1 MPFFSFHL
9 LLTLL
14 LLTLPLVSPASPPK
28 KTVAAPGPQ
37 TANVAP
43 RAPLPYMRVS
53 RSGSDMVAL
62 DIALRRFV
70 SMKAPATSIWLAG
83 ASHLGESNY
92 YAGLQMFLDAQPVVL
107 FEGIGAGSKRLRT
120 ESPDDGGIQS
130 TLANAL
136 ELSFQLNAIN
146 YDRAHFRNSDLTM
159 AGLERLF
166 AGGSA
171 AARTEGK
178 EGARNTATAQQF
190 GELLGIMEGSSMLGA
205 LLHAGVRFLGSTPK
219 LRAMTKLMLI
229 ETLGELK
236 SDMAQMKGA
245 PPEIQKLLAVIIQ
258 ERNKVVI
265 DDLRREIAGAAAPA
279 SIAVFYGAGHMADLE
294 KRLSTDLGYRPA
306 GEVWLRAMT
315 VNTRQAELSDSEM
328 SAIRSLIQWQMQL
341 IEGDEESK

>member
-1 MPFFSFHL
+1 
-9 LLTLL
+9 
-14 LLTLPLVSPASPPK
+14 
-28 KTVAAPGPQ
+28 
-37 TANVAP
+37 
-43 RAPLPYMRVS
+43 
-53 RSGSDMVAL
+53 
-62 DIALRRFV
+62 
-70 SMKAPATSIWLAG
+70 
-83 ASHLGESNY
+83 
-92 YAGLQMFLDAQPVVL
+92 
-107 FEGIGAGSKRLRT
+107 
-120 ESPDDGGIQS
+120 
-130 TLANAL
+130 LANAL